1 MEVKLTQDFGKC
13 LTIQE
18 LSTATLANLP
28 LNALFVKLVKPAQ
41 LITAL
46 LATQFAAELTINVL
60 DADLYLPV
68 IELISKHGLFCRFAT
83 TIAPAII
90 FPLFHSIFL
99 DSFSHLEDSVLQ
111 VEETLDFISD
121 YNLVDLVEFLVEQL

>member
-46 LATQFAAELTINVL
+46 LATQFAAELT
-60 DADLYLPV
+60 V